1 MYILYDMLKRK
12 TIFASTNELDVL
24 SMVGCKIKREENFS
38 YLIKKHTEEKDEL
51 IVGIRSVEDYINY
64 KKYFEYRELTKKSA
78 YDLKREILDLTEKP
92 KEYKK
97 RV

>member
-1 MYILYDMLKRK
+1 MYMLYDMLKRER
-12 TIFASTNELDVL
+12 IFASTNELDVL
-24 SMVGCKIKREENFS
+24 CMVGCKIKKEENFS

-51 IVGIRSVEDYINY
+51 IVGIRSEKDYENY

-78 YDLKREILDLTEKP
+78 YDLKREMLDLAEKGR
-92 KEYKK
+92 EYKK